1 MLLAIGLGL
10 GVGPASA
17 HGGGEEVRASVDF
30 HDPDCD
36 DESASWRGLVDD
48 HADSEHDG
56 VTFEVTAGAAEPGEE
71 ISVTAT
77 AEAGYKLEGGVSSKT
92 FTHTFSDVPG
102 NCGTDETVVTPSVRF
117 HNPDSEDQT
126 AGWTGYVNGVPDSE
140 HDGVTFEV
148 TSGEVAPGATVTI
161 TATAEEGFVF
171 PDVSTC
177 RTFTHTFTKLG
188 SDDEEQTTVT
198 PTVKFHN
205 PDSEDQTA
213 SWTGYVDGVPDSEH
227 DGVTFEVT
235 SGEVAPGAT
244 VTITAT
250 AEEGFVFPGGAT
262 TKTFTHTFTKAGSGD
277 VTVVASVKFRN
288 ATAAHPT
295 SWSGFVNGAPD
306 SENDGVTF
314 EVTSGAVAPG
324 ATVTIT
330 ATAEEGFVLQG
341 GVRSLE
347 FTHTF
352 AATGAAG
359 LPGSGSGTS
368 GSGTTT
374 GSPGASHG
382 AGNLLGNVLGSSSVV
397 PTSVAAG
404 QPGDPRNVTVPQHLA
419 TLLLAGGA
427 LLLLASSWLMTRGPR
442 RGAHR
447 A

>member
-56 VTFEVTAGAAEPGEE
+56 VTFEVTAGAADPGEE

-102 NCGTDETVVTPSVRF
+102 NCGTDETVVTPSVR
-117 HNPDSEDQT
+117 
-126 AGWTGYVNGVPDSE
+126 
-140 HDGVTFEV
+140 
-148 TSGEVAPGATVTI
+148 
-161 TATAEEGFVF
+161 
-171 PDVSTC
+171 
-177 RTFTHTFTKLG
+177 
-188 SDDEEQTTVT
+188 
-198 PTVKFHN
+198 FHN

-288 ATAAHPT
+288 ATAAHPA
-295 SWSGFVNGAPD
+295 SWAGFVNGAPD